1 MAGTADDV
9 RFCLAVPYTEAN
21 LQAFLKRYAGNRH
34 LKVEEHATSKKGR
47 KVERLRL
54 GRLDGEPK
62 YRVLIACRHHCCE
75 MMASWELEGIIE
87 RVLADDADGRWFR
100 ENVEFA
106 VLPFMDKD
114 GVEAGDQGKN
124 RKPHDHNRDYMG
136 QSIYTEVAALREF
149 VTKWTPTLAFDLHCP
164 WIRGDSAT
172 ASNEQIVLVG
182 NQSPEMWQR
191 QQDFGKV
198 LEKVQTGPLPYR
210 TKYNIPW
217 GKGWNTNKEPR
228 SYSAW
233 AGLLPGVRMA
243 VTVEIPYATAG
254 GKPVTAD
261 SARAFGHDLAR
272 AMRAYLEK

>member
-1 MAGTADDV
+1 
-9 RFCLAVPYTEAN
+9 
-21 LQAFLKRYAGNRH
+21 
-34 LKVEEHATSKKGR
+34 
-47 KVERLRL
+47 
-54 GRLDGEPK
+54 
-62 YRVLIACRHHCCE
+62 
-75 MMASWELEGIIE
+75 MMASWELEGIME

-114 GVEAGDQGKN
+114 GVEDGDQGKN

-149 VTKWTPTLAFDLHCP
+149 VKKWTPTLSFDLHCP
-164 WIRGDSAT
+164 WIRGDSPT

-182 NQSPEMWQR
+182 NRSPEMWQR
-191 QQDFGKV
+191 QQDFGKL

-210 TKYNIPW
+210 TKYNIAW
-217 GKGWNTNKEPR
+217 GTGWNTLKEPR
-228 SYSAW
+228 SNSAW
-233 AGLLPGVRMA
+233 AALLPGVRMA
-243 VTVEIPYATAG
+243 VTVELPYATAG

-272 AMRAYLEK
+272 AMRAYLEQP